1 MNTLILSEHFA
12 NWLSALKDVRA
23 KFSILA
29 RLRRAELGN
38 WGDCKPVG
46 EGVSEMRVHVGHGY
60 RVYFIQESNCLYVL
74 LAGGDKSTQQ
84 KDIAKAKALAKERRL
99 QS

>member
-12 NWLSALKDVRA
+12 NWLAALRDVRA

-46 EGVSEMRVHVGHGY
+46 EGLSEMRVHVGHGY